1 MNANG
6 DQERQRRVRL
16 ATGPL
21 SVGALGTVAGVALSL
36 LGAGDFAAGMTLAG
50 ALLLLYGLHRL
61 GRLGADPPA
70 ERAEKE
76 HPSKL

>member
-1 MNANG
+1 MSANG

-36 LGAGDFAAGMTLAG
+36 LGGGDFAAGMTLAG

-70 ERAEKE
+70 APAAEA
-76 HPSKL
+76 PASKL

>member
-1 MNANG
+1 MRANG
-6 DQERQRRVRL
+6 DQNRQQRVRL

-21 SVGALGTVAGVALSL
+21 CVGALGTVAGVALSL
-36 LGAGDFAAGMTLAG
+36 FGGGDFAAGMTLGG

-70 ERAEKE
+70 ARVADAG
-76 HPSKL
+76 PSKL

>member
-1 MNANG
+1 MSANG
-6 DQERQRRVRL
+6 GQERQRRVRL

-36 LGAGDFAAGMTLAG
+36 LGGGDFAAGMTLTG

-70 ERAEKE
+70 DRA
-76 HPSKL
+76 PDGPASKL

>member
-1 MNANG
+1 MSANG

-36 LGAGDFAAGMTLAG
+36 LGGGDFAAGMTLAG

-61 GRLGADPPA
+61 GRLGADPPSAGAA
-70 ERAEKE
+70 ERR
-76 HPSKL
+76 PSKL